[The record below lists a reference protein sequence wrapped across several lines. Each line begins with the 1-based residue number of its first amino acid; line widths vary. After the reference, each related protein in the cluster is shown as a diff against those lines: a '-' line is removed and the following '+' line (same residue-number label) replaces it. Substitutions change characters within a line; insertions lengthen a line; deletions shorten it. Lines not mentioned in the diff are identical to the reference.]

1 MTAVQIFF
9 IIISAMTLVSALL
22 VVTRRNLV
30 HAALY
35 LIVTLLGVAVFFVLL
50 EAGFLAVV
58 QIVVY
63 IGAIAILIIMGIMVT
78 RNVTGD
84 DDVKVFNKTAIV
96 GLIAA
101 ALVCAAL
108 VMMVIEWQGTGTE
121 TTLAEVDP
129 NSFMKQ
135 LGLSLFAAEPDVD
148 NNVTEAFVLPTIL
161 ASVLL
166 LAALIG
172 AIVIAWQTRKEA

>member
-9 IIISAMTLVSALL
+9 WIISALTLVSALL

-30 HAALY
+30 HAAFY
-35 LIVTLLGVAVFFVLL
+35 LIAALLGVAVFFVLL

-84 DDVKVFNKTAIV
+84 ADVKVFNKTAIV

-108 VMMVIEWQGTGTE
+108 VMMVIEWQGIGTE
-121 TTLAEVDP
+121 TVLPEVDP
-129 NSFMKQ
+129 DTFMFQ
-135 LGLSLFAAEPDVD
+135 LGTSLFAAKTDAEVQ
-148 NNVTEAFVLPTIL
+148 EAFVLPTIL

>member
-9 IIISAMTLVSALL
+9 IIISALTLVSALL
-22 VVTRRNLV
+22 VVTQRNLV
-30 HAALY
+30 HAAFY
-35 LIVTLLGVAVFFVLL
+35 LIATLLGVAVFFVLL

-63 IGAIAILIIMGIMVT
+63 IGAIAILIIMGIMMT

-84 DDVKVFNKTAIV
+84 ADVRVFNKTAIV

-101 ALVCAAL
+101 ALVCAVL
-108 VMMVIEWQGTGTE
+108 VMMVIEWQGPGTE
-121 TTLAEVDP
+121 TVLPEVD
-129 NSFMKQ
+129 SDAFIFQ
-135 LGLSLFAAEPDVD
+135 LGTSLFAAETDAEVQ
-148 NNVTEAFVLPTIL
+148 EAFVLPTIL

-172 AIVIAWQTRKEA
+172 AIVIAWQSRKEA

>member
-1 MTAVQIFF
+1 
-9 IIISAMTLVSALL
+9 
-22 VVTRRNLV
+22 
-30 HAALY
+30 
-35 LIVTLLGVAVFFVLL
+35 LLGVAVFFVLL

-63 IGAIAILIIMGIMVT
+63 IGAIAILIIMGIMLT
-78 RNVTGD
+78 RNVAGG

-101 ALVCAAL
+101 ALVCAVL
-108 VMMVIEWQGTGTE
+108 VFMVIEWQGTGTQ
-121 TTLAEVDP
+121 TALPEVD
-129 NSFMKQ
+129 SDAVMLQ
-135 LGLSLFAAEPDVD
+135 LGQSLFTAEPDAQVQ
-148 NNVTEAFVLPTIL
+148 EAFVLPTIL

-172 AIVIAWQTRKEA
+172 AIVIAWQSRKEV